1 MTSRSFKSL
10 FCNQNVRKT
19 EKWNMNGQLKMKKKE
34 KKYKY
39 KKIINLLV
47 T

>member
-1 MTSRSFKSL
+1 M
-10 FCNQNVRKT
+10 KT
-19 EKWNMNGQLKMKKKE
+19 KE

-47 T
+47 TKENKLKNNYFHS